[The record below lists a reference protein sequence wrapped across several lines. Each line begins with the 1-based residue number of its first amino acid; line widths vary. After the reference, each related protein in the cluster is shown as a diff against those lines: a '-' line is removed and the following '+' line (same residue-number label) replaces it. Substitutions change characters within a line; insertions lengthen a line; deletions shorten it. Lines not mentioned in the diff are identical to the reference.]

1 MKQTILVILGC
12 FAFQIAAQGAEV
24 EKKTQPQQSG
34 TIIVQPFS
42 LDEIDKIEQ
51 QGYERGNGGQVKG
64 VANGEV
70 WTQEYCV
77 INRDHFPARPVRFES
92 CVIVINTLIRRDS
105 NGKPVWK
112 SEDAIQINFN
122 GNNLNIFDSG
132 DTLCASTLYPGKS
145 VFAIGLW
152 KWKKKPQVGGYA
164 YSMRKAWLADP
175 ETRKLKEI
183 PTNSVSCK
191 IDEDRD

>member
-1 MKQTILVILGC
+1 MFCFSNCGARSRGRKENTTPTIG
-12 FAFQIAAQGAEV
+12 
-24 EKKTQPQQSG
+24 K
-34 TIIVQPFS
+34 IIVQPFS

-51 QGYERGNGGQVKG
+51 HGYERSNGGQVKG

-132 DTLCASTLYPGKS
+132 GTLCASTLYPGKS